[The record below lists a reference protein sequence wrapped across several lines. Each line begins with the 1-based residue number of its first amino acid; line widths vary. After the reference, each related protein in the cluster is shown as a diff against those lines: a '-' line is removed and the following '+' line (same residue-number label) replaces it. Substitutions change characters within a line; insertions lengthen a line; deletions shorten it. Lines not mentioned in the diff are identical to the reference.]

1 MKAEERMIKN
11 LEHQSDIEGWDKNDF
26 ISMIANLQSQ
36 LKNCKNS
43 VEQWQKEVNVLNSK
57 LKEKDEK
64 INNLVKH
71 KRNLEIELSKYVSK
85 KVIR

>member
-36 LKNCKNS
+36 LKERDEVIHRRELLRDYFSWHEEKGFVS
-43 VEQWQKEVNVLNSK
+43 HKPSDIDDFLSEQ
-57 LKEKDEK
+57 
-64 INNLVKH
+64 
-71 KRNLEIELSKYVSK
+71 
-85 KVIR
+85 